1 MGTVVLCR
9 APGFSLASKP
19 HGQNLRSTTT
29 LTSTTL
35 SSWDEEDIIRRVLA
49 SNDTVASALEESCA
63 PSCCSL
69 CTTDAICGTE
79 EASSD
84 WTTAIPFG
92 LLLVFIAF
100 LLGMSALFSGL
111 TLGLMSLDTT
121 GLEIVMSGDDP
132 QTAAYAKKI
141 YPIRE
146 RGNLLLCT
154 LVLGNVCVNSL
165 VSILMSSFAGGLV
178 GLVTSTFFIVIFGE
192 ITPQAV
198 VRIKSK
204 TFSAWR
210 VARLLLVPY
219 YWNVNSAH

>member
-1 MGTVVLCR
+1 VGILVLCL
-9 APGFSLASKP
+9 APGFSLASKQ
-19 HGQNLRSTTT
+19 HGHNLRSTMTFTPT
-29 LTSTTL
+29 LTL
-35 SSWDEEDIIRRVLA
+35 SSWNEEDVILRVLA
-49 SNDTVASALEESCA
+49 SNETAASALEGSCA
-63 PSCCSL
+63 PSCCSH

-79 EASSD
+79 EASD

-92 LLLVFIAF
+92 LMLLFIAF

-132 QTAAYAKKI
+132 KTAAYAKRI
-141 YPIRE
+141 YPVRE

-154 LVLGNVCVNSL
+154 LLLGNVCVNSL

-198 VRIKSK
+198 VRLKSK
-204 TFSAWR
+204 KFRGELQGSCCFHTIGM
-210 VARLLLVPY
+210 
-219 YWNVNSAH
+219 